1 MPKAETTA
9 AVAALAK
16 ARAAFS
22 AYKGHFTRAL
32 KTFDRQVALVL
43 ASEPTSQAVAALE
56 TSHDTFVTRYNR
68 ASAALDDLID
78 ATIAAEED
86 DHTIDERDALDDEYS
101 KVEEVYL
108 DAASRLS
115 RGLRRAQAILCS
127 AAGACG
133 GINTVQLVEE
143 EAVDALPSVN
153 TISRPRNTPALTVRV
168 NGYEQN
174 IAALPDTGACL
185 SIISPSWM
193 EEFDLWHKVDTSAP
207 PKLSSATGGVMEAGG
222 TIDLQ
227 LIVITQGKA
236 AASTRVTF
244 TVGVVKHG
252 LIIGW
257 EDLIRLGVI
266 HPTFPEPIAGHCGPS
281 SQCGPPPRYGTVSTA
296 ENSAIQTCLQ
306 SHRPHR
312 CRPHCR
318 RQRPPR
324 PVPRPVLQ
332 RRHRRRP
339 RRWND
344 SGTVVRP
351 RAGHKSFFVMKSGG
365 RMVLKNHRHL
375 RHRLRRPKPPQCGP
389 EDTSDT

>member
-1 MPKAETTA
+1 
-9 AVAALAK
+9 L
-16 ARAAFS
+16 
-22 AYKGHFTRAL
+22 
-32 KTFDRQVALVL
+32 
-43 ASEPTSQAVAALE
+43 
-56 TSHDTFVTRYNR
+56 
-68 ASAALDDLID
+68 
-78 ATIAAEED
+78 
-86 DHTIDERDALDDEYS
+86 
-101 KVEEVYL
+101 
-108 DAASRLS
+108 
-115 RGLRRAQAILCS
+115 
-127 AAGACG
+127 
-133 GINTVQLVEE
+133 
-143 EAVDALPSVN
+143 
-153 TISRPRNTPALTVRV
+153 RPRNTPALTVRV

-193 EEFDLWHKVDTSAP
+193 EEFDLWHK
-207 PKLSSATGGVMEAGG
+207 
-222 TIDLQ
+222 
-227 LIVITQGKA
+227 GKA

-332 RRHRRRP
+332 RRHRRPP

-351 RAGHKSFFVMKSGG
+351 RAGHKSFFVRKSGG

-375 RHRLRRPKPPQCGP
+375 RHRRRPKPPQCGP
-389 EDTSDT
+389 EATSKT